1 MTNNR
6 RLDLVS
12 FFQNLTMSD
21 SYVRPSTSTNSFFYY
36 LSISSNFVIDLFI
49 HLPQQISLALALDIS
64 LLH

>member
-1 MTNNR
+1 
-6 RLDLVS
+6 
-12 FFQNLTMSD
+12 MSD

-36 LSISSNFVIDLFI
+36 LSISNNFVIDLFI